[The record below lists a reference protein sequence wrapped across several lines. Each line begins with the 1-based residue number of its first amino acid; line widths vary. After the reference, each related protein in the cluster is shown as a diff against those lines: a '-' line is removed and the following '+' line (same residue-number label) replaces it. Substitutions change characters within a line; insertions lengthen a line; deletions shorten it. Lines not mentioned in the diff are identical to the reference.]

1 MKKNPTNGTV
11 RRIYKGKQ
19 CGGVSYSTGKLGK
32 AVLAA
37 HSDLE
42 VIFCCF
48 SAGDKAVYE
57 SLLNLS

>member
-1 MKKNPTNGTV
+1 MQEFSVNSPQIHSSLVAHIIV
-11 RRIYKGKQ
+11 RIGYE
-19 CGGVSYSTGKLGK
+19 VK

-37 HSDLE
+37 HSEVE